1 MRKELLESAIS
12 FLSSPNVQT
21 ADKEKKIQFLKKK
34 NLTDEEIEYAF
45 KQIEKTSQVTTL
57 NKPNVP
63 ARYQVLYYST
73 EPTIARLTTQ
83 QITRLA
89 IILGLGAVGITS
101 ILLIAIKQYM
111 SRIFRSIAGYQSNR
125 YKDHTKF
132 LKRIESKLK
141 EQQTES
147 TFTEFINKQKSLGD
161 YLLQLSSSIK
171 TITKQDDK
179 YKHLRSAVDDLH
191 HTFTK
196 LPHSNSNHFSYG
208 GFASSYTYHSSS
220 SFKGDDDN
228 DAAIQSLKS
237 EIRSFKGTLLSRRN
251 FPTITTSL
259 NTIKSP
265 AISPQTAS
273 TEKDFYHPRRRRSFR
288 SELATDSEKMKS
300 AVEK

>member
-1 MRKELLESAIS
+1 
-12 FLSSPNVQT
+12 
-21 ADKEKKIQFLKKK
+21 
-34 NLTDEEIEYAF
+34 
-45 KQIEKTSQVTTL
+45 
-57 NKPNVP
+57 
-63 ARYQVLYYST
+63 
-73 EPTIARLTTQ
+73 
-83 QITRLA
+83 
-89 IILGLGAVGITS
+89 
-101 ILLIAIKQYM
+101 M

-161 YLLQLSSSIK
+161 HLLQLLSSIK

-237 EIRSFKGTLLSRRN
+237 EIRSFKGILLSRRN